1 MGDSDLLAGRK
12 QIMGFL
18 KLGDWTPVMVRKKLG
33 MPIVKVAGRWEMSIE
48 EYKKWRETLVSGK
61 AIAT

>member
-18 KLGDWTPVMVRKKLG
+18 KLSAWEAVMVRKKIG
-33 MPIVKVAGRWEMSIE
+33 MPIVKIAGRWEMSIE
-48 EYKKWRETLVSGK
+48 SYRKWRETLVGEK
-61 AIAT
+61 AA